1 MLRTLALVTYLGLLE
16 FGDGDYAWN
25 RLLDHISMI
34 VSSAGERAGF
44 VGLTFFRET
53 PFAPARLSLA
63 LVKRFFGLA
72 EVGFAALPRA
82 DLEVFRTLPRAI
94 DFLFL
99 TAARL
104 FRTAMIAACSDGH
117 LKECRI
123 SASTDSHIIDVGA
136 PNCRALPRPWS
147 T

>member
-1 MLRTLALVTYLGLLE
+1 
-16 FGDGDYAWN
+16 
-25 RLLDHISMI
+25 MI

-123 SASTDSHIIDVGA
+123 SGID
-136 PNCRALPRPWS
+136 
-147 T
+147 